1 MELFKG
7 FVLGQYVPAESAIHR
22 LDPRTKILAT
32 LVLLVILF
40 AVPEFAGLGVLT
52 VFLVATALAARI
64 GPRYL
69 LRGLRPLFWLLLFTG
84 VLQVFFGEPGGHV
97 VARWGPIA
105 ATRENLSAAAF
116 YSWRLVLLVLSTT
129 LMTLVTSPVEFTDGL
144 ERLLR
149 PLRRVGVPAHD
160 LAMMMTIAL
169 RFIPTLLE
177 EAEKIMKA
185 QMARGA
191 EFTRG
196 SLLARARAL
205 MPLLVPLFVS
215 AFRRADALAVAMEAR
230 CYRGGEHRTHMRAL
244 QYHVRD
250 AVAIGVVVAAAA
262 AAVVSPTLLSPAV
275 WRIR

>member
-1 MELFKG
+1 MEIFRG
-7 FVLGQYVPAESAIHR
+7 FVIGQYVPAESAIHR
-22 LDPRTKILAT
+22 LDPRTKLLAT
-32 LVLLVILF
+32 LFLLVILF
-40 AVPEFAGLGVLT
+40 VIHEFAGLGVLT
-52 VFLVATALAARI
+52 AFLIAAALAARI
-64 GPRYL
+64 GPGYL
-69 LRGLRPLFWLLLFTG
+69 LRGIRPLIWLLLVTG
-84 VLQVFFGEPGGHV
+84 ALQVLFGEPGGHV
-97 VARWGPIA
+97 VAQWGPIV

-196 SLLARARAL
+196 NLLARARAL
-205 MPLLVPLFVS
+205 VPLLVPLFVS
-215 AFRRADALAVAMEAR
+215 AFRRADSLAVAMEAR
-230 CYRGGEHRTHMRAL
+230 CYRGGDQRTHMRAL

-262 AAVVSPTLLSPAV
+262 AAVASPALLSPAV
-275 WRIR
+275 WRIH

>member
-1 MELFKG
+1 MEIFKG
-7 FVLGQYVPAESAIHR
+7 LVLGQYVPTESAVHR

-32 LVLLVILF
+32 LFLLVLLF
-40 AVPEFAGLGVLT
+40 AVREFAGLGVVT
-52 VFLVATALAARI
+52 VFLIATVLVARI
-64 GPRYL
+64 RLGYL
-69 LRGLRPLFWLLLFTG
+69 LRGLRPLFWLLVITG
-84 VLQVFFGEPGGHV
+84 VLQVVSGEPGGQV
-97 VARWGPIA
+97 VARWGPIV

-149 PLRRVGVPAHD
+149 PLQRVGVPAHD

-177 EAEKIMKA
+177 ETEKIMKA

-196 SLLARARAL
+196 SLVARARAL
-205 MPLLVPLFVS
+205 IPLLVPLFAS

-230 CYRGGEHRTHMRAL
+230 CYRGGDHRTHMRAL
-244 QYHVRD
+244 QYRVRD
-250 AVAIGVVVAAAA
+250 AVAIGIVVAAAA
-262 AAVVSPTLLSPAV
+262 AAVAVSTLRLPAA
-275 WRIR
+275 WRIQ

>member
-1 MELFKG
+1 MDLFKG
-7 FVLGQYVPAESAIHR
+7 LVLGQYVPVDSVAHR

-32 LVLLVILF
+32 VFLLTILF
-40 AVPEFAGLGVLT
+40 VVREFAGLAVLT
-52 VFLVATALAARI
+52 AFLAAVALMARI
-64 GPRYL
+64 GLGYL
-69 LRGLRPLFWLLLFTG
+69 LRGIRPLLWLLVFAV
-84 VLQVFFGEPGGHV
+84 VLQVFFGEPGGHP
-97 VARWGPIA
+97 VARWGPVVV
-105 ATRENLSAAAF
+105 TRENLSQAAF
-116 YSWRLVLLVLSTT
+116 YGWRLVLLVLSTT

-149 PLRRVGVPAHD
+149 PLQRVGIPAHD

-196 SLLARARAL
+196 SLPARVRAL
-205 MPLLVPLFVS
+205 VPLLVPLFVS

-230 CYRGGEHRTHMRAL
+230 CYRGGEHRTRMHAL
-244 QYHVRD
+244 QLHVRD
-250 AVAIGVVVAAAA
+250 AVALVVVVAAA
-262 AAVVSPTLLSPAV
+262 VVAIAFRADWVSH
-275 WRIR
+275 